1 MFTPPYPVPQRSK
14 AKAFRRFL
22 SSWNSWI
29 HVLFEKSYTMK
40 MGEVRLPRL
49 DFFIANDLNIVDEV
63 MDDRQGSYPKHA
75 FLQELLDPLIGNSVF
90 SANGDDWE
98 NQRHMVNPAFA
109 HTGLKGIFPV
119 MKAAVDDLVG
129 QIRGL
134 DLSHPVAVE
143 PLMTHVAADIIFRT
157 IFSVKLDAKGADRI
171 YQAFHNFQRNIQP
184 SAILRLYGLPMFGY
198 KGKAL
203 RAARHIH
210 AVFLPIVQARYE
222 AYHGAGDAGPADIL
236 RALLVARHP
245 ETGEPF
251 TLQQIINQVST
262 VFLAGHETAASA
274 MSWALY
280 LLAECPHLQDALL
293 KEIGTEPISF
303 EGLKNAVTLRNLFRE
318 TLRLYPPVS
327 FFLRAVTQYTEMRG
341 KQMKPGAMIAISPW
355 LIQRNKDNFPCPHAF
370 DPDRFSDPGQAES
383 CRRAFLPFGKGPRM
397 CIGAGFANQEAM
409 LVLGTIAQN
418 FRLTYPEAPKPEP
431 VSRLTLRSA
440 KGIWLQLSPRANA
453 IELDDDG

>member
-22 SSWNSWI
+22 MSWNSWI

-63 MDDRQGSYPKHA
+63 MDDRQRTYPKHA

-90 SANGDDWE
+90 SANGQDWE
-98 NQRHMVNPAFA
+98 NQRDMVNPAFA
-109 HTGLKGIFPV
+109 YAGLKGIFPV
-119 MKAAVDDLVG
+119 MKAAVDDLVAHM
-129 QIRGL
+129 QTL
-134 DLSHPVAVE
+134 DLRRPVAVE

-157 IFSVKLDAKGADRI
+157 LFSVKLDAEGAERI
-171 YQAFHNFQRNIQP
+171 YQAFNHFQRNIQP

-198 KGKAL
+198 KRKAL

-210 AVFLPIVQARYE
+210 AVFLPIVQTRYE
-222 AYHGAGDAGPADIL
+222 AYHGSGDAGPADIL
-236 RALLVARHP
+236 RALLEARHP
-245 ETGEPF
+245 ETREPF
-251 TLQQIINQVST
+251 DLQQIINQVST

-293 KEIGTEPISF
+293 EEIGTRPISF
-303 EGLKNAVTLRNLFRE
+303 DMLKNAVTLRNIFRE

-327 FFLRAVTQYTEMRG
+327 FFLRAVTKPTEMRE
-341 KQMKPGAMIAISPW
+341 KPMKPGAMIAISPW

-370 DPDRFSDPGQAES
+370 EPARFSDPEQAEA

-409 LVLGTIAQN
+409 LVLGTIVQT
-418 FRLTYPEAPKPEP
+418 FRLSYPPGPKPEP
-431 VSRLTLRSA
+431 VSRLTLRAS
-440 KGIWLQLSPRANA
+440 KGISLLLERRGGERS
-453 IELDDDG
+453 